1 MSDTRELEAAPAAL
15 RAARAFDAEI
25 RAGAADAE
33 AARRQAPQLMRRLA
47 EAGLF
52 SICVPERYGGGELS
66 ARDVLRVL
74 EAVSRSDGATGWCV
88 MIGATTGVLAASLP
102 EEFAREIYA
111 ANPHGV
117 TGGAAAPL
125 GRARA
130 GAGGHLVSG
139 RWPFGSGCQHSDW
152 LVGGTVLDESD
163 TRLMFF
169 ARDQVRILDTWY
181 TGGLRGTGSHDFE
194 VTDALVPHGRS
205 VRLGSAPLCPGPLYR
220 FPIFGLLA
228 LGVCAVT
235 LGIARRALDELVALA
250 GGKVPTGSTRNLASR
265 AVVQRQVGEGEAALR
280 SARAYVYGAVDAAWR
295 IAEQGEPLPLDT
307 RADLRLAAANAAW
320 SAARAVDLAYHAA
333 GGTSVYDASP
343 LSRCFR
349 DVHVATQ
356 HIMVA
361 QPIFELAGRV
371 ALGLPTE
378 RGAL

>member
-1 MSDTRELEAAPAAL
+1 MADGESEPEPL
-15 RAARAFDAEI
+15 RAARAFAPEI
-25 RAGAADAE
+25 RAAAPAAE
-33 AARRQAPQLMRRLA
+33 TARRQAPELMRRLA

-52 SICVPERYGGGELS
+52 GICVPAQLGGSELS
-66 ARDVLRVL
+66 ARDALRVI
-74 EAVSRSDGATGWCV
+74 EEVSRADGATGWCV

-102 EEFAREIYA
+102 DAFAQEIYG
-111 ANPHGV
+111 ANPSV
-117 TGGAAAPL
+117 ITGGAAAAL
-125 GRARA
+125 GKARA
-130 GAGGHLVSG
+130 ASGGCEVTG

-152 LVGGTVLDESD
+152 LVGGTVMGEGDAE
-163 TRLMFF
+163 TRLVFF

-181 TGGLRGTGSHDFE
+181 TGGLRGSGSHDFE
-194 VTDALVPHGRS
+194 VSGAFVPEGRS
-205 VRLGSAPLCPGPLYR
+205 VLLGSKPRCDGPLYR
-220 FPIFGLLA
+220 FPVFGLLA

-250 GGKVPTGSTRNLASR
+250 SAKVPSGSSRNLASR

-280 SARAYVYGAVDAAWR
+280 SARAYVYAAVDAAWT
-295 IAEQGEPLPLDT
+295 IAARGESLPLET

-371 ALGLPTE
+371 TLGLPTE
-378 RGAL
+378 RGSL

>member
-1 MSDTRELEAAPAAL
+1 MADGEAEPEQL
-15 RAARAFDAEI
+15 RAARALAAEI
-25 RAGAADAE
+25 RARAAE
-33 AARRQAPQLMRRLA
+33 AEVARRQSPEAMQRLA

-52 SICVPERYGGGELS
+52 GMCVPAQHGGGELS
-66 ARDVLRVL
+66 ARDVLRVI
-74 EAVSRSDGATGWCV
+74 EEVSRADGATGWCV

-102 EEFAREIYA
+102 DAFAREIYGA
-111 ANPHGV
+111 RPSV
-117 TGGAAAPL
+117 ITGGAAAPL
-125 GRARA
+125 GKARA
-130 GAGGHLVSG
+130 VSGGHAVTG

-152 LVGGTVLDESD
+152 LVGGTVMGEGEAE
-163 TRLMFF
+163 TRLVFF
-169 ARDQVRILDTWY
+169 ARDQVRILDTWH

-194 VTDALVPHGRS
+194 VMEAFVPEGRW
-205 VRLGSAPLCPGPLYR
+205 VLLGSKPRCEGPLYQ
-220 FPIFGLLA
+220 FPVFGLLA

-250 GGKVPTGSTRNLASR
+250 TEKVPTGSRRNLASR

-280 SARAYVYGAVDAAWR
+280 SARAYVYGAVEAAWR
-295 IAEQGEPLPLDT
+295 IATRGESLGLET

-333 GGTSVYDASP
+333 GGTAVYDASP

-371 ALGLPTE
+371 TLGLPTE
-378 RGAL
+378 RGSL

>member
-1 MSDTRELEAAPAAL
+1 MSVSDAEPAAL
-15 RAARAFDAEI
+15 RAARELAGEVRAAAAE
-25 RAGAADAE
+25 AE
-33 AARRQAPQLMRRLA
+33 AARTQPAALMRKLA
-47 EAGLF
+47 GAGVMG
-52 SICVPERYGGGELS
+52 ICVPARFGGSELS
-66 ARDVLRVL
+66 PADVLRVI
-74 EAVSRSDGATGWCV
+74 EEVSRADGAAGWCV

-102 EEFAREIYA
+102 EAQAAQIYG
-111 ANPHGV
+111 ANPAV
-117 TGGAAAPL
+117 ITGGAAAPL

-130 GAGGHLVSG
+130 VPGGHEVSG
-139 RWPFGSGCQHSDW
+139 RWPFGSGCLHSDW
-152 LVGGTVLDESD
+152 LVGGTAPDAAGES
-163 TRLMFF
+163 RLFFF
-169 ARDQVRILDTWY
+169 ARDQVRVLDTWY
-181 TGGLRGTGSHDFE
+181 TGGLRGSGSHDFE
-194 VTDALVPHGRS
+194 VTDAFVPDGRS
-205 VRLGSAPLCPGPLYR
+205 LVIGEPPRCPGPLYR
-220 FPIFGLLA
+220 FPTFGLLA

-250 GGKVPTGSTRNLASR
+250 GAKVPTGSGRNLAAR

-280 SARAYVYGAVDAAWR
+280 SARAYVYDAVGQAWQ
-295 IAEQGEPLPLDT
+295 IAQRGESLPIET

-371 ALGLPTE
+371 ALGLLVE